1 MRSER
6 FTLPVA
12 FSVSR
17 IVFRLALCACLL
29 GASSIPTASAAE
41 RTVLERTAS
50 VEADVK
56 NLDFQVA
63 EIRRNFT
70 DRSGL
75 IGATDA
81 RDRYEE
87 GVYQYLVGDYA
98 NAATSFY
105 ILVNSRALGTPDL
118 ARDSEW
124 YLSECLFEMG
134 NHRTAVESYRL
145 IVDAGPAHPYFPD
158 AARRVLETY
167 SILGDNE
174 AFDTFYTAFIVSG
187 KVSTSELI
195 SYTLA
200 KSFYRRGEAGRAKA
214 MFEAVPQNT
223 PYYSRARYF
232 LGVQMIREG
241 NLAQALIE
249 FQAAEKDQVTDDEH
263 KRVHELAQ
271 LAIARLYYEAGDT
284 AQATIW
290 YGKVSKGS
298 PNFADQLYESAWA
311 LIRQGN
317 DTAEAREKADLATA
331 ELARSRGEREV
342 VPDNRLTP
350 DEAKIWSAAAT
361 QVTLFLEQFPQH
373 RYTSS
378 MKIDRGHLQM
388 KLQAYDEAEA
398 NYQRVVSEYEPVV
411 SKLIEI
417 QGDKQITSL
426 FLDELTDDKKGAS
439 EDLLPG
445 YAEEILL
452 SRSEVGRAAA
462 AWGSLQHQRAELAES
477 DQLVSMLTGTMG
489 QGKNRLGNFVT
500 ARQQLEGISGSAI
513 ALQGRLVDAELLVV
527 RSAVPGRRSEIAA
540 LQKRCD
546 NAYADAAAGSDIN
559 ASVVKTLNELR
570 KTLRGFRGEVV
581 DATPLLA
588 IDKLWTTVETLNDK
602 VAETQGLLIASEARE
617 MGAVQTKL
625 TATTARVA
633 ELHADLANQT
643 VKVDGLA
650 QQTVQSGVRAV
661 AETFREDVLTA
672 DKGIVDVAWLR
683 KGSTTDQMELLSREQ
698 SALLRSIKQ
707 QYAALRTNADM
718 DGEK

>member
-1 MRSER
+1 
-6 FTLPVA
+6 
-12 FSVSR
+12 VSR
-17 IVFRLALCACLL
+17 LVFRLALCGALL
-29 GASSIPTASAAE
+29 WCSPLSTAEAAE
-41 RTVLERTAS
+41 RTVAERMAS
-50 VEADVK
+50 VEADAK
-56 NLDFQVA
+56 NLEFQVS

-124 YLSECLFEMG
+124 YLSECLFELG
-134 NHRTAVESYRL
+134 NYRTAVESYRL
-145 IVDAGPAHPYFPD
+145 IVDAGPTHPYFPD
-158 AARRVLETY
+158 AARRTLETY
-167 SILGDNE
+167 SILGDSE
-174 AFDTFYTAFIVSG
+174 GFDSFYNAYIVSG
-187 KVSTSELI
+187 KVKTTELI

-200 KSFYRRGEAGRAKA
+200 KSFFRRGEAGRAKA
-214 MFEAVPQNT
+214 MFEAVAPNT

-241 NLAQALIE
+241 NLAQALVE
-249 FQAAEKDQVTDDEH
+249 FQAAEKDPVTDDDH
-263 KRVHELAQ
+263 KRVHELAE

-317 DTAEAREKADLATA
+317 DTADAREKADAAAA

-342 VPDNRLTP
+342 VPDHRLTP

-373 RYTSS
+373 RYTAS

-388 KLQAYDEAEA
+388 KLRDYDEAEV
-398 NYQRVVSEYEPVV
+398 NYQKVVSEYEPVV
-411 SKLIEI
+411 SKLIAIE
-417 QGDKQITSL
+417 GDKQITSR
-426 FLDELTDDKKGAS
+426 FLDELTDEKKGAS

-462 AWGSLQHQRAELAES
+462 AWGALQDQRAELAES
-477 DQLVSMLTGTMG
+477 DQLVTMLTAKMG
-489 QGKNRLGNFVT
+489 QGTNRLGNFVT
-500 ARQQLEGISGSAI
+500 ARQQLEGVAGSAI
-513 ALQGRLVDAELLVV
+513 ALQGRLVDAEILAV
-527 RSAVPGRRSEIAA
+527 RSAVPGRRSELVA

-559 ASVVKTLNELR
+559 ASVVKTLTELR
-570 KTLRGFRGEVV
+570 KALRGFRGEVA

-588 IDKLWTTVETLNDK
+588 IDKLWDSVESLNVK
-602 VAETQGLLIASEARE
+602 LAETQSLLVASEERE
-617 MGAVQTKL
+617 LGAVQKKL
-625 TATTARVA
+625 AATTVRVS
-633 ELHADLANQT
+633 ELHTDIADQSA
-643 VKVDGLA
+643 KVDGLA
-650 QQTVQSGVRAV
+650 QQTVQAGVRAV
-661 AETFREDVLTA
+661 AETFQNDVLTA

-683 KGSTTDQMELLSREQ
+683 KGATTDQMELLSREQ
-698 SALLRSIKQ
+698 SALLKSIKQ
-707 QYAALRTNADM
+707 QYAALRTTADM
-718 DGEK
+718 EGEK

>member
-1 MRSER
+1 M
-6 FTLPVA
+6 
-12 FSVSR
+12 SR
-17 IVFRLALCACLL
+17 LVFRLALCGALL
-29 GASSIPTASAAE
+29 WCSPLSTAEAAE
-41 RTVLERTAS
+41 RTVAERMAS
-50 VEADVK
+50 VEADAK
-56 NLDFQVA
+56 NLEFQVS

-124 YLSECLFEMG
+124 YLSECLFELG
-134 NHRTAVESYRL
+134 NYRTAVESYRL
-145 IVDAGPAHPYFPD
+145 IVDAGPTHPYFPD
-158 AARRVLETY
+158 AARRTLETY
-167 SILGDNE
+167 SILGDSE
-174 AFDTFYTAFIVSG
+174 GFDSFYNAYIVSG
-187 KVSTSELI
+187 KVKTTELI

-200 KSFYRRGEAGRAKA
+200 KSFFRRGEAGRAKA
-214 MFEAVPQNT
+214 MFEAVAPNT

-241 NLAQALIE
+241 NLAQALVE
-249 FQAAEKDQVTDDEH
+249 FQAAEKDPVTDDDH
-263 KRVHELAQ
+263 KRVHELAE

-317 DTAEAREKADLATA
+317 DTADAREKADAAAA

-342 VPDNRLTP
+342 VPDHRLTP

-373 RYTSS
+373 RYTAS

-388 KLQAYDEAEA
+388 KLRDYDEAEV
-398 NYQRVVSEYEPVV
+398 NYQKVVSEYEPVV
-411 SKLIEI
+411 SKLIAIE
-417 QGDKQITSL
+417 GDKQITSR
-426 FLDELTDDKKGAS
+426 FLDELTDEKKGAS

-462 AWGSLQHQRAELAES
+462 AWGALQDQRAELAES
-477 DQLVSMLTGTMG
+477 DQLVTMLTAKMG
-489 QGKNRLGNFVT
+489 QGTNRLGNFVT
-500 ARQQLEGISGSAI
+500 ARQQLEGVAGSAI
-513 ALQGRLVDAELLVV
+513 ALQGRLVDAEILAV
-527 RSAVPGRRSEIAA
+527 RSAVPGRRSELVA

-559 ASVVKTLNELR
+559 ASVVKTLTELR
-570 KTLRGFRGEVV
+570 KALRGFRGEVA

-588 IDKLWTTVETLNDK
+588 IDKLWDSVESLNVK
-602 VAETQGLLIASEARE
+602 LAETQSLLVASEERE
-617 MGAVQTKL
+617 LGAVQKKL
-625 TATTARVA
+625 AATTVRVS
-633 ELHADLANQT
+633 ELHTDIADQSA
-643 VKVDGLA
+643 KVDGLA
-650 QQTVQSGVRAV
+650 QQTVQAGVRAV
-661 AETFREDVLTA
+661 AETFQNDVLTA

-683 KGSTTDQMELLSREQ
+683 KGATTDQMELLSREQ
-698 SALLRSIKQ
+698 SALLKSIKQ
-707 QYAALRTNADM
+707 QYAALRTTADM
-718 DGEK
+718 EGEK